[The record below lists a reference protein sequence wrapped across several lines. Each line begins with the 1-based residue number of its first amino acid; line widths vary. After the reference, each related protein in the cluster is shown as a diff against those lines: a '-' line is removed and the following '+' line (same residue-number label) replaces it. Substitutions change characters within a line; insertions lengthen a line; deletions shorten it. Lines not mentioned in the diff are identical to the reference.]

1 MEKKSQFCT
10 GTVLVIGLVIP
21 HFDNKTSLLQIYIY
35 PFSYL
40 EVIIVI
46 VKIIIISYLSL

>member
-10 GTVLVIGLVIP
+10 GTVP

-46 VKIIIISYLSL
+46 VTIIIISYLSL